1 MNHRKRRD
9 LALRYVTIAVV
20 AGLAAFSLVAC
31 AADGANGADFIF
43 ADGTRHCKQTEAPV
57 SLWDLPG
64 GVPSGAKIIG
74 EIPHGTRLTILERAS
89 RFGIDYYL
97 VEHGGDQG
105 WIPSIFTKVEEPFCE

>member
-9 LALRYVTIAVV
+9 LALGYVAIAVV

-43 ADGTRHCKQTEAPV
+43 ADGTRGCKQSVGPV
-57 SLWDLPG
+57 NLWDLPG
-64 GVPSGAKIIG
+64 GVPSGAKVIA

-97 VEHGGDQG
+97 VERGGDRG
-105 WIPSIFTKVEEPFCE
+105 WIPSIFIEVEEPFCQ

>member
-9 LALRYVTIAVV
+9 LALRYVAIAVV

-31 AADGANGADFIF
+31 AADGANGADTIF

-97 VEHGGDQG
+97 VEHGADQG